1 MITKNQYIEYLLN
14 TPINYTCS
22 NLAEHLEKVSHD
34 SVTDFL
40 QNSKFTPKELWELVK
55 NRIDDSEEAFLLV
68 DDSVQNKE
76 YSHLIETVKLQYSGN
91 EQGLV
96 KGIGLV
102 NLVHTNGAMGEF
114 YPINYR
120 IYNPDSD
127 GKTKNDHFAE
137 MFRQANSS
145 QEIKAR
151 NIAFDSWYA
160 SVDNL
165 KLVHRSGWTFYTNLK
180 SNRKVSITKDIGYQH
195 LGEIQWSREELI
207 SGKLVRIKEVPF
219 WLKLFKLVDT
229 NGNIEWV
236 ITNKLAEDFTR
247 LRAIQATQVRWQVEE
262 FHRSFKQLTGSE
274 KCQCR
279 KERSQRNHLACCY
292 AAWVAIKVKA
302 QEMKTSMYQVRN
314 NLFAEFLKLQLKNS
328 PISAL

>member
-1 MITKNQYIEYLLN
+1 MITKNQYIEYLLS

-22 NLAEHLEKVSHD
+22 NLSEHLENVSHD

-40 QNSKFTPKELWELVK
+40 QNSKFTPRDLWELVK
-55 NRIDDSEEAFLLV
+55 NRIDDSQEAFLLV
-68 DDSVQNKE
+68 DDSVQNKQ
-76 YSHLIETVKLQYSGN
+76 YSQAIETVKLQYSGN
-91 EQGLV
+91 EHGLV

-102 NLVHTNGAMGEF
+102 NLVHTNGSLGDF

-120 IYNPDSD
+120 IYNPDAD
-127 GKTKNDHFAE
+127 GKSKNEHFQE
-137 MFRQANSS
+137 MFKQAVEK
-145 QEIKAR
+145 QTIKAR

-165 KLVHRSGWTFYTNLK
+165 KMIHRSGWTFYTNLK
-180 SNRKVSITKDIGYQH
+180 SNRKVSITKEIGYQD
-195 LGEIQWSREELI
+195 LAELAWSREDLI
-207 SGKLVRIKEVPF
+207 SGKSVRLKEVPF

-229 NGNIEWV
+229 EGNIEWV
-236 ITNKLAEDFTR
+236 ITNKLADDFTR
-247 LRAIQATQVRWQVEE
+247 LRAIQAVQVRWQVEE

-292 AAWVAIKVKA
+292 SAWVAIKVKA
-302 QEMKTSMYQVRN
+302 AEMKTTMYQVRS
-314 NLFAEFLKLQLKNS
+314 NLFVEYLKLQLQN
-328 PISAL
+328 PTIPAL

>member
-1 MITKNQYIEYLLN
+1 MITKNQYIEYLLS

-22 NLAEHLEKVSHD
+22 NLSEHLENVSHD

-40 QNSKFTPKELWELVK
+40 QNSKFTPKDLWELVK
-55 NRIDDSEEAFLLV
+55 DRIDDNEEAFLLV
-68 DDSVQNKE
+68 DDSVQNKQ
-76 YSHLIETVKLQYSGN
+76 YSQLIETVKLQYSGN
-91 EQGLV
+91 EHGLV

-102 NLVHTNGAMGEF
+102 NLVHTNGCLGDF
-114 YPINYR
+114 YPVNYR
-120 IYNPDSD
+120 VYHPDSD
-127 GKTKNDHFAE
+127 GKTKNDHFQE
-137 MFRQANSS
+137 MFKQATAS
-145 QEIKAR
+145 QQIKAR

-160 SVDNL
+160 SVENL

-180 SNRKVSITKDIGYQH
+180 SNRQVSIDKEMGYQN
-195 LGEIQWSREELI
+195 LTEIQWTPEQLI
-207 SGKLVRIKEVPF
+207 SGQLVRIKEVPF
-219 WLKLFKLVDT
+219 WLKLFKLVDRE
-229 NGNIEWV
+229 GNIEWV

-302 QEMKTSMYQVRN
+302 QELKTTMSQVRN
-314 NLFAEFLKLQLKNS
+314 KLFAEYLKSQLQNPLI
-328 PISAL
+328 PAL

>member
-1 MITKNQYIEYLLN
+1 MITKNQYIEYLLS
-14 TPINYTCS
+14 TPINYTFS
-22 NLAEHLEKVSHD
+22 NLSEHLENVSHD
-34 SVTDFL
+34 TVTDFL
-40 QNSKFTPKELWELVK
+40 QNQKFTPRDLWELVK
-55 NRIDDSEEAFLLV
+55 DRIDDSEEAFLLV
-68 DDSVQNKE
+68 DDSVQNKQ
-76 YSHLIETVKLQYSGN
+76 YSQAIETVKLQYSGN
-91 EQGLV
+91 EHGLV

-102 NLVHTNGAMGEF
+102 NLVHTNGSLGDF

-127 GKTKNDHFAE
+127 GKSKNDHFQE
-137 MFRQANSS
+137 MFKQAVEK
-145 QEIKAR
+145 QAIKAR

-160 SVDNL
+160 SVENL
-165 KLVHRSGWTFYTNLK
+165 KMIHRSGWTFYTNLK
-180 SNRKVSITKDIGYQH
+180 SNRKVSISKDIGYQD
-195 LGEIQWSREELI
+195 LAELEWSQEELI
-207 SGKLVRIKEVPF
+207 SGKSVRLKEVPF

-229 NGNIEWV
+229 EGNIEWV

-247 LRAIQATQVRWQVEE
+247 LRAIQAVQVRWQVEE

-302 QEMKTSMYQVRN
+302 QEMKTTMYQVRN
-314 NLFAEFLKLQLKNS
+314 NLFAEYLKLQLRNPS
-328 PISAL
+328 IPAL

>member
-1 MITKNQYIEYLLN
+1 MITKGQYIEYLLN

-22 NLAEHLEKVSHD
+22 NLAEHLENVSHD

-40 QNSKFTPKELWELVK
+40 SNSKFTPKELWELVK
-55 NRIDDSEEAFLLV
+55 DRIDDSAQAFLLV
-68 DDSVQNKE
+68 DDSVQNKQ
-76 YSHLIETVKLQYSGN
+76 YSQSIETVKLQYSGN
-91 EQGLV
+91 EHGLV

-102 NLVHTNGAMGEF
+102 NLVHTNGALGDF

-120 IYNPDSD
+120 IYHPDADS
-127 GKTKNDHFAE
+127 KSKNDHFQE
-137 MFRQANSS
+137 MFRQAVVN
-145 QEIKAR
+145 QAILAR

-165 KLVHRSGWTFYTNLK
+165 KLVHRSGWTFYTNVK
-180 SNRKVSITKDIGYQH
+180 SNRKIGVTKEAGYQH
-195 LGEIQWSREELI
+195 LEEIQWTREELI

-229 NGNIEWV
+229 EDNIEWI
-236 ITNKLAEDFTR
+236 ITNNLAEDFTR
-247 LRAIQATQVRWQVEE
+247 LRAIQAVQVRWQVEE

-274 KCQCR
+274 RCQCR

-302 QEMKTSMYQVRN
+302 REMRTTIYQVRN
-314 NLFAEFLKLQLKNS
+314 SLFTEFLKSQLRN
-328 PISAL
+328 PTIPAL

>member
-22 NLAEHLEKVSHD
+22 NLSEHLENVSHD

-40 QNSKFTPKELWELVK
+40 QNSRFTPKELWELVK
-55 NRIDDSEEAFLLV
+55 DRIDDSEEAFLIV
-68 DDSVQNKE
+68 DDSVQNKQ
-76 YSHLIETVKLQYSGN
+76 YSHSIETVKLQYSGN
-91 EQGLV
+91 VGGLV

-102 NLVHTNGAMGEF
+102 NLVHTNGAMGDF
-114 YPINYR
+114 YPVNYR
-120 IYNPDSD
+120 VYNPDAD
-127 GKTKNDHFAE
+127 GKTKNGHFQE
-137 MFRQANSS
+137 MFKQAIES
-145 QEIKAR
+145 QAIKAR

-160 SVDNL
+160 SSENL
-165 KLVHRSGWTFYTNLK
+165 KMIHRSGWTFYTNLK
-180 SNRKVSITKDIGYQH
+180 SNRKVSITKEIGYQD
-195 LGEIQWSREELI
+195 LTEIEWTREELI

-229 NGNIEWV
+229 EGNIEWV

-292 AAWVAIKVKA
+292 AAWVALKVKA
-302 QEMKTSMYQVRN
+302 REMKTTIYQVRN
-314 NLFAEFLKLQLKNS
+314 NLFAEFLKLQLQNS
-328 PISAL
+328 TIPAL

>member
-22 NLAEHLEKVSHD
+22 NLAEHLENVSHD

-40 QNSKFTPKELWELVK
+40 QNSKFTPNELWELVK
-55 NRIDDSEEAFLLV
+55 TRIDDSEEAFLLV

-76 YSHLIETVKLQYSGN
+76 YSNAIETVKLQYSGN
-91 EQGLV
+91 EHGLV

-102 NLVHTNGAMGEF
+102 NLVHTNGSLGDF

-120 IYNPDSD
+120 VYNPDAD
-127 GKTKNDHFAE
+127 GKTKNDHFQE
-137 MFRQANSS
+137 MFKQANVN
-145 QEIKAR
+145 QAIKAR

-165 KLVHRSGWTFYTNLK
+165 KLVHRSGWTFYTNVK
-180 SNRKVSITKDIGYQH
+180 SNRKVSITKEVGYQH
-195 LGEIQWSREELI
+195 LEEIEWTRDELI

-236 ITNKLAEDFTR
+236 MTNKLAEDFTR

-274 KCQCR
+274 RCQCR

-292 AAWVAIKVKA
+292 AAWVALKVKA
-302 QEMKTSMYQVRN
+302 QEMKTTIYQVRN
-314 NLFAEFLKLQLKNS
+314 RLFADFLKLQLKN
-328 PISAL
+328 PTISAL

>member
-1 MITKNQYIEYLLN
+1 MITKNQYIEYLLS

-22 NLAEHLEKVSHD
+22 NLSEHLENVSHD
-34 SVTDFL
+34 TVTDFL
-40 QNSKFTPKELWELVK
+40 QNQKFTPRDLWELVK
-55 NRIDDSEEAFLLV
+55 DRIDDSEEAFLLV
-68 DDSVQNKE
+68 DDSVQNKQ
-76 YSHLIETVKLQYSGN
+76 YSQAIETVKLQYSGN
-91 EQGLV
+91 EHGLV

-102 NLVHTNGAMGEF
+102 NLVHTNGSLGDF

-127 GKTKNDHFAE
+127 GKSKNDHFQE
-137 MFRQANSS
+137 MFKQAVEK
-145 QEIKAR
+145 QAIKAR

-160 SVDNL
+160 SVENL
-165 KLVHRSGWTFYTNLK
+165 KMIHRSGWTFYTNLK
-180 SNRKVSITKDIGYQH
+180 SNRKVSISKDIGYQD
-195 LGEIQWSREELI
+195 LAELEWSQEELI
-207 SGKLVRIKEVPF
+207 SGKSVRLKEVPF

-229 NGNIEWV
+229 EGNIEWV

-247 LRAIQATQVRWQVEE
+247 LRAIQAVQVRWQVEE

-302 QEMKTSMYQVRN
+302 QEMKTTMYQVRN
-314 NLFAEFLKLQLKNS
+314 NLFVEYLKLQLRNPS
-328 PISAL
+328 IPAL

>member
-1 MITKNQYIEYLLN
+1 MITKNQYIEYLLS

-22 NLAEHLEKVSHD
+22 NLSAHLENVSHD

-40 QNSKFTPKELWELVK
+40 QNSKFTPRDLWELVK
-55 NRIDDSEEAFLLV
+55 DRIDDNEEAFLLV
-68 DDSVQNKE
+68 DDSVQNKQ
-76 YSHLIETVKLQYSGN
+76 YSNAIETVKLQYSGN
-91 EQGLV
+91 VHGLV

-102 NLVHTNGAMGEF
+102 NLVHTNGSLGDF

-120 IYNPDSD
+120 VYNPDSD
-127 GKTKNDHFAE
+127 GKTKNDHFQE
-137 MFRQANSS
+137 MFRQANES
-145 QEIKAR
+145 QQIKAR

-180 SNRKVSITKDIGYQH
+180 SNRKVSLTKEIGYQD
-195 LGEIQWSREELI
+195 LAEIEWTREQLI
-207 SGKLVRIKEVPF
+207 SGQLVRIKEVPF

-229 NGNIEWV
+229 NGDIEWV

-247 LRAIQATQVRWQVEE
+247 LRAIQAVQVRWQVEE

-279 KERSQRNHLACCY
+279 KEQSQRNHLACCY

-302 QEMKTSMYQVRN
+302 RELKTTIYQVRN
-314 NLFAEFLKLQLKNS
+314 ELFSEYLKLQLQN
-328 PISAL
+328 PMIPAL

>member
-1 MITKNQYIEYLLN
+1 MITKNQYIEYLLS

-22 NLAEHLEKVSHD
+22 NLAEHLENISHD

-40 QNSKFTPKELWELVK
+40 QNSRFTPKQLWELVK
-55 NRIDDSEEAFLLV
+55 NRIDDSEEAFILV
-68 DDSVQNKE
+68 DDSVQNKQ
-76 YSHLIETVKLQYSGN
+76 YSHSIETVKLQYSGT
-91 EQGLV
+91 EHGLV

-102 NLVHTNGAMGEF
+102 NLVHTNGAMGDF

-120 IYNPDSD
+120 VYNPDAD
-127 GKTKNDHFAE
+127 GKTKNDHFQE
-137 MFRQANSS
+137 MFKQAIVT

-160 SVDNL
+160 SAENL
-165 KLVHRSGWTFYTNLK
+165 KMIHRGDWTFYTNLK
-180 SNRKVSITKDIGYQH
+180 SNRKVSQTKEIGYQD
-195 LGEIQWSREELI
+195 LSEIEWSREELI
-207 SGKLVRIKEVPF
+207 SGKLVRIREVPF

-247 LRAIQATQVRWQVEE
+247 LRAIQAVQVRWQVEE

-302 QEMKTSMYQVRN
+302 KELKTTIYQVRN
-314 NLFAEFLKLQLKNS
+314 NVFAEFLKSQLEN
-328 PISAL
+328 PMIPAL